1 MYVFFS
7 YSLFYTETQHKPS
20 ETQWFNISIFLETNI
35 ETLNFMKKQYN
46 ASFLIN
52 QFQAQESNCYKL
64 STLNCAE
71 LKPVFVTL
79 LTSYYITIIGALHL
93 YESVDDE
100 ALNNN
105 TTFQTETLM
114 ILYLLY

>member
-1 MYVFFS
+1 VQS
-7 YSLFYTETQHKPS
+7 
-20 ETQWFNISIFLETNI
+20 W
-35 ETLNFMKKQYN
+35 
-46 ASFLIN
+46 
-52 QFQAQESNCYKL
+52 
-64 STLNCAE
+64 
-71 LKPVFVTL
+71 KPVFVTL